1 VQSSEF
7 RQKKKLPSR
16 QLGRIMKKKF
26 YRKDFA
32 FLYDVTIQETVT
44 EFVTRNR
51 TFRDQIV
58 NICDGKPI

>member
-1 VQSSEF
+1 
-7 RQKKKLPSR
+7 
-16 QLGRIMKKKF
+16 MKKKF